1 MILQHVNLY
10 NEVAEVSS
18 ENIEYFSTYN
28 HNVMQYMHMCL
39 HISYMITPIFIGS
52 KVDELMAYYREF
64 FPMASVI
71 PKLHML
77 EDHMVHDMDETMARH
92 SGVAFRTRP

>member
-1 MILQHVNLY
+1 M
-10 NEVAEVSS
+10 
-18 ENIEYFSTYN
+18 
-28 HNVMQYMHMCL
+28 
-39 HISYMITPIFIGS
+39 
-52 KVDELMAYYREF
+52 DELMAYYREF

-77 EDHMVHDMDETMARH
+77 EDHMVHDMDEIMARH